1 MSNIKNP
8 NNIDTQILEEALT
21 NAGLSWGNVICYGY
35 YGSQAVGL
43 AYAGSDEDVFI
54 ICDYKKLPGR
64 YAQKRHTEING
75 VDVRIMSYENIR
87 AEFKGM
93 FDVFWLHNFVYTR
106 PDGSTHPYTRFVK
119 NTRLSAWECMDTLF
133 GATVFNTVFLQRKVK
148 EYFDDPDADNRR
160 KVYKTFKR
168 VLKHQMVYLKIEEYI
183 LGLSPS
189 YCPAFT
195 SEERD
200 RLIDF
205 TEEGTSLI
213 LVHGA
218 DPVEVLEGFA
228 PRRELF
234 GDICLSVKY
243 R

>member
-1 MSNIKNP
+1 MFNIKNP
-8 NNIDTQILEEALT
+8 NNIDTQILEKALT

-54 ICDYKKLPGR
+54 ICDYKKLPER
-64 YAQKRHTEING
+64 YARKRHAEING

-106 PDGSTHPYTRFVK
+106 PDGSTHPYARFVK

-133 GATVFNTVFLQRKVK
+133 RATVFNVVFLQRKVK
-148 EYFDDPDADNRR
+148 EY
-160 KVYKTFKR
+160 
-168 VLKHQMVYLKIEEYI
+168 
-183 LGLSPS
+183 
-189 YCPAFT
+189 
-195 SEERD
+195 EERD

-213 LVHGA
+213 LDHGA

-228 PRRELF
+228 PNKELF
-234 GDICLSVKY
+234 RDICLSVKY

>member
-8 NNIDTQILEEALT
+8 NNINTQILGEALT

-64 YAQKRHTEING
+64 YARKRHTEING

-133 GATVFNTVFLQRKVK
+133 RATVFNTVFLQRKVK

-213 LVHGA
+213 LDHGA

>member
-1 MSNIKNP
+1 MYNIKNP
-8 NNIDTQILEEALT
+8 NNINTQILGETLT
-21 NAGLSWGNVICYGY
+21 NTGLSWGNVICYGY

-43 AYAGSDEDVFI
+43 AYMGSDEDVFI
-54 ICDYKKLPGR
+54 ICDYKKLPEC
-64 YAQKRHTEING
+64 YARKRHTEING

-106 PDGSTHPYTRFVK
+106 PDGSTHPYARFVK

-133 GATVFNTVFLQRKVK
+133 RATVFNVVFLQRKVK
-148 EYFDDPDADNRR
+148 EYYDDPNADNRR

-213 LVHGA
+213 LDHGA

>member
-8 NNIDTQILEEALT
+8 NNIDTQILDEALT

-64 YAQKRHTEING
+64 YARKRHTEING